1 MPEPATVTGA
11 DLPPV
16 PRYAGAHVRHVLPSA
31 AAALGVP
38 GFENS
43 LGVPRA
49 RRVCVV
55 MVDGLGL
62 GLLKESAGHAPFL
75 RSVLGTNRALDAA
88 FPTTTAASLASFGTG
103 APPVAHGVVGYD
115 VVDPARRRVV
125 NQLGNWPSDLDPVGW
140 QPVPTVLERAAGTL
154 HVATVSLPEFA
165 DSQLTRAALRGGAFV
180 GAKTIQARVQAAQRE
195 LSGHERA
202 LVYLYLNELDKTGH
216 RHGADSGRWRDQ
228 LEEIDFALRTLV
240 KRLPAGT
247 LVLLTADHGMVDVS
261 RENRI
266 DYSLVPGLVDGVQLT
281 AGEPRAV
288 QLHVASGDA
297 AAADRAAD
305 AWRDEFGRR
314 VWVLRREEAIG
325 AGFLGDPADL
335 RGGVAERIGDVLVLP
350 RDADLAL
357 YDGRR
362 VAPHAFDMVGQH
374 GGLTR
379 AEREVPLLTLARPAK

>member
-1 MPEPATVTGA
+1 MTGTE
-11 DLPPV
+11 LPPL

-31 AAALGVP
+31 AAALGIA

-62 GLLKESAGHAPFL
+62 GLLKASSGHAPFL
-75 RSVLGTNRALDAA
+75 RSVLGTNRTLDAA

-103 APPVAHGVVGYD
+103 TAPAEHGIVGYD

-125 NQLGNWPSDLDPVGW
+125 NQLGNWPSDLDAVAW
-140 QPVPTVLERAAGTL
+140 QPVPTVLERAAGSV

-165 DSQLTRAALRGGAFV
+165 DSQLTRAALRGGTFV
-180 GAKTIQARVQAAQRE
+180 GAKTIQARVQAAQRQ
-195 LSGHERA
+195 LAGHERA

-216 RHGADSGRWRDQ
+216 RHGSDSGRWRDQ
-228 LEEIDFALRTLV
+228 LEDIDFALRTLV

-247 LVLLTADHGMVDVS
+247 LVLLTADHGMVDVP
-261 RENRI
+261 REQRL
-266 DYSLVPGLVDGVQLT
+266 DYSLVPELVAGVELT

-288 QLHVASGDA
+288 QLHVAPGDSA
-297 AAADRAAD
+297 GADRVAE
-305 AWRDEFGRR
+305 AWRREFGRR
-314 VWVLRREEAIG
+314 VWVLRREAAIA
-325 AGFLGDPADL
+325 AGFLGAPEDL
-335 RGGVAERIGDVLVLP
+335 RGGVAERLGDVLVLP
-350 RDADLAL
+350 RETDLAL

-374 GGLTR
+374 GSLTR
-379 AEREVPLLTLARPAK
+379 AEREVPLLTLARPVK